1 VWTLSGALVK
11 MASRTTGREKC
22 VERAPLQCAQTPFE
36 HVDEV
41 VSTVRFFFKE
51 MYLILA
57 AGGVGPRVMLGNIRL
72 VGLPRVGFLTVQ
84 LR

>member
-1 VWTLSGALVK
+1 
-11 MASRTTGREKC
+11 
-22 VERAPLQCAQTPFE
+22 
-36 HVDEV
+36 
-41 VSTVRFFFKE
+41 